1 MVDYFNFSGIREI
14 QSLAQNQNVSVPQ
27 SRNIIGTLLFI
38 VLAFKEIR
46 IIFRIV

>member
-14 QSLAQNQNVSVPQ
+14 QSLARNQNVSVPQ
-27 SRNIIGTLLFI
+27 SRNIIDTLLFI
-38 VLAFKEIR
+38 VLVFKEIR